1 MAGIG
6 FELKKLF
13 RRKGLFATLRAYG
26 YAGVICTGP
35 MLLGVLLQVGML
47 VLCGWAGAARADQ
60 DLLVCMVTYT
70 LLASL
75 TVTSF
80 FSMPV
85 TRFLAD
91 MLYEEQE
98 QTILP
103 SLWGSNTLL
112 LVGGCAA
119 YGIFLIFSGATLM
132 QGLLCLWLFAEMI
145 VNWNAMSYLTAVKDY
160 RGILWAF
167 VAAIGISFGLGY
179 LLIFIFSAPVLEGFL
194 FAITVGYG
202 CMMLLETLLLHRY
215 FPQSK
220 ESPWAFLRWVDRFLP
235 LAFTGLFT
243 NLGLFAHLVIIWAGP
258 IGIQVKGLFYGAPY
272 HDVPAMLA
280 FLSILITTVNFVVSV
295 EVNFYP
301 KYRAYYS
308 LFNDGGV
315 VGDIVTAEEEM
326 LAVLNRELYYTALKQ
341 LFATAAVISLE
352 NTLLE
357 LLPLGFNDLMHGYFR
372 TLCVGYGLYAIGNT
386 VMLILLYFT
395 DYLGAVLASGVFA
408 AAAAVGTV
416 ISLFFD
422 QAFYGFGFLAGAAVF
437 FLLALLRLD
446 YYTSSLP
453 YRVLGQ
459 QPIVAQTK
467 SGRFTK
473 LALLLE
479 RQRKEGNL
487 MQRSN
492 LCGLLIGT
500 ALAVLLV
507 GCDTAEHTVAESEPS
522 TPESAVQTVE
532 KEPVQEIN
540 GIPLRENKD
549 LYSVYDDSGVVTMY
563 LTVSSGNEAEGTNH
577 TWAEINHYSV
587 YDYEK
592 MGVERYQVNGLLQVG
607 DENGPVVGEVG
618 YNEIVPNATVQIRGQ
633 TSSTNDQKNYKIELK
648 KGKGTWRGQR
658 TIALN
663 KHMGEGLRFRNKMAY
678 DLIEGI
684 PQMTGLRTQF
694 VHLYVRDLT
703 TGSGA
708 AFEDY
713 GLYTQVEQL
722 NKTALKTHG
731 LDRNGQLYKVN
742 SFEFQRYED
751 DLKLTTDPDYDEK
764 KFEQRLETKGSSD
777 HTKLLEMLQV
787 LNDDSIPMEEI
798 LGRYFDAENI
808 AYWMAFQLLTGN
820 VDTQNRNCY
829 LYSPLNSETWYILDW
844 DNDGMLRHTEDS
856 LYNYSEADSWE
867 WGVSN
872 YWGNT
877 LFRRCLQTESF
888 RARLDAAIEE
898 LHSYMNA
905 ERIDSMVAH
914 YRTITEQFVWQM
926 PDIANE
932 RLTPAQYDTVANSLS
947 TEIEENY
954 RHYYDSYHY
963 PMPFYIGVPAVQDN
977 KLHLVWDAA
986 YDFDAE
992 SLVYTV
998 EVAADYT
1005 FQNVLFR
1012 QENLML
1018 PEAEMDLL
1026 PAGQY
1031 FMRVRVTNESGYTQ
1045 DAFDYYVTDAGKIY
1059 GVKCFYV
1066 MADGSIAEDIY
1077 VEG

>member
-1 MAGIG
+1 
-6 FELKKLF
+6 
-13 RRKGLFATLRAYG
+13 
-26 YAGVICTGP
+26 
-35 MLLGVLLQVGML
+35 
-47 VLCGWAGAARADQ
+47 
-60 DLLVCMVTYT
+60 
-70 LLASL
+70 
-75 TVTSF
+75 
-80 FSMPV
+80 
-85 TRFLAD
+85 
-91 MLYEEQE
+91 
-98 QTILP
+98 
-103 SLWGSNTLL
+103 
-112 LVGGCAA
+112 
-119 YGIFLIFSGATLM
+119 
-132 QGLLCLWLFAEMI
+132 
-145 VNWNAMSYLTAVKDY
+145 
-160 RGILWAF
+160 
-167 VAAIGISFGLGY
+167 
-179 LLIFIFSAPVLEGFL
+179 
-194 FAITVGYG
+194 
-202 CMMLLETLLLHRY
+202 
-215 FPQSK
+215 
-220 ESPWAFLRWVDRFLP
+220 
-235 LAFTGLFT
+235 
-243 NLGLFAHLVIIWAGP
+243 
-258 IGIQVKGLFYGAPY
+258 
-272 HDVPAMLA
+272 
-280 FLSILITTVNFVVSV
+280 
-295 EVNFYP
+295 
-301 KYRAYYS
+301 
-308 LFNDGGV
+308 
-315 VGDIVTAEEEM
+315 
-326 LAVLNRELYYTALKQ
+326 
-341 LFATAAVISLE
+341 
-352 NTLLE
+352 
-357 LLPLGFNDLMHGYFR
+357 
-372 TLCVGYGLYAIGNT
+372 
-386 VMLILLYFT
+386 
-395 DYLGAVLASGVFA
+395 
-408 AAAAVGTV
+408 
-416 ISLFFD
+416 
-422 QAFYGFGFLAGAAVF
+422 
-437 FLLALLRLD
+437 
-446 YYTSSLP
+446 
-453 YRVLGQ
+453 
-459 QPIVAQTK
+459 
-467 SGRFTK
+467 
-473 LALLLE
+473 
-479 RQRKEGNL
+479 
-487 MQRSN
+487 
-492 LCGLLIGT
+492 
-500 ALAVLLV
+500 
-507 GCDTAEHTVAESEPS
+507 
-522 TPESAVQTVE
+522 
-532 KEPVQEIN
+532 
-540 GIPLRENKD
+540 
-549 LYSVYDDSGVVTMY
+549 
-563 LTVSSGNEAEGTNH
+563 
-577 TWAEINHYSV
+577 
-587 YDYEK
+587 
-592 MGVERYQVNGLLQVG
+592 
-607 DENGPVVGEVG
+607 
-618 YNEIVPNATVQIRGQ
+618 
-633 TSSTNDQKNYKIELK
+633 
-648 KGKGTWRGQR
+648 
-658 TIALN
+658 
-663 KHMGEGLRFRNKMAY
+663 MGEGLRFRNKMAY

-751 DLKLTTDPDYDEK
+751 DLKLSTDPDYDEK
-764 KFEQRLETKGSSD
+764 KFEKHLETKGSSD

-798 LGRYFDAENI
+798 LGRYFNAENI

>member
-1 MAGIG
+1 
-6 FELKKLF
+6 
-13 RRKGLFATLRAYG
+13 
-26 YAGVICTGP
+26 
-35 MLLGVLLQVGML
+35 
-47 VLCGWAGAARADQ
+47 
-60 DLLVCMVTYT
+60 
-70 LLASL
+70 
-75 TVTSF
+75 
-80 FSMPV
+80 
-85 TRFLAD
+85 
-91 MLYEEQE
+91 
-98 QTILP
+98 
-103 SLWGSNTLL
+103 
-112 LVGGCAA
+112 
-119 YGIFLIFSGATLM
+119 
-132 QGLLCLWLFAEMI
+132 
-145 VNWNAMSYLTAVKDY
+145 
-160 RGILWAF
+160 
-167 VAAIGISFGLGY
+167 
-179 LLIFIFSAPVLEGFL
+179 
-194 FAITVGYG
+194 
-202 CMMLLETLLLHRY
+202 
-215 FPQSK
+215 
-220 ESPWAFLRWVDRFLP
+220 
-235 LAFTGLFT
+235 
-243 NLGLFAHLVIIWAGP
+243 
-258 IGIQVKGLFYGAPY
+258 
-272 HDVPAMLA
+272 
-280 FLSILITTVNFVVSV
+280 
-295 EVNFYP
+295 
-301 KYRAYYS
+301 
-308 LFNDGGV
+308 
-315 VGDIVTAEEEM
+315 
-326 LAVLNRELYYTALKQ
+326 
-341 LFATAAVISLE
+341 
-352 NTLLE
+352 
-357 LLPLGFNDLMHGYFR
+357 
-372 TLCVGYGLYAIGNT
+372 
-386 VMLILLYFT
+386 
-395 DYLGAVLASGVFA
+395 
-408 AAAAVGTV
+408 
-416 ISLFFD
+416 
-422 QAFYGFGFLAGAAVF
+422 
-437 FLLALLRLD
+437 
-446 YYTSSLP
+446 
-453 YRVLGQ
+453 
-459 QPIVAQTK
+459 
-467 SGRFTK
+467 
-473 LALLLE
+473 
-479 RQRKEGNL
+479 

-492 LCGLLIGT
+492 LLGLLAGT
-500 ALAVLLV
+500 ALAVLLA
-507 GCDTAEHTVAESEPS
+507 GCGAAEHTAAEPEPS

-684 PQMTGLRTQF
+684 PQMMGLRTQF

-708 AFEDY
+708 AFVDY

-764 KFEQRLETKGSSD
+764 KFEQHLETKGSSD

-829 LYSPLNSETWYILDW
+829 LYSPLNSDTWYILDW

-888 RARLDAAIEE
+888 RAQLDAAIEE

-905 ERIDSMVAH
+905 GRIDSMVAH

-947 TEIEENY
+947 AEIEENY

-977 KLHLVWDAA
+977 KLQLVWDAA

>member
-103 SLWGSNTLL
+103 SFWGSNTLL

-179 LLIFIFSAPVLEGFL
+179 LLIFLLGAPVLEGFL

-220 ESPWAFLRWVDRFLP
+220 ESPWTFLRWVDRFLP

-473 LALLLE
+473 LALFWKK
-479 RQRKEGNL
+479 QRKEGNL

-492 LCGLLIGT
+492 LLGLLAGT
-500 ALAVLLV
+500 ALVVLLA
-507 GCDTAEHTVAESEPS
+507 GCGAAEHTAAEPEPS

-549 LYSVYDDSGVVTMY
+549 LYSVYDDSGIVTMY

-764 KFEQRLETKGSSD
+764 KFEQHLETKGSSD

-798 LGRYFDAENI
+798 LGRYFNAENI

-954 RHYYDSYHY
+954 RHYYDSYYY